1 MIDPGTALVRG
12 DSFVARRT
20 AAGIVLDFPV
30 LRATGAALGLGAFAL
45 LCGLMPAIG
54 LSALL
59 PLNEANASAM
69 VSLALIGGFAAPF
82 IIASGVFAVLAIYL
96 PANSL
101 HVEIDGDGV
110 RTQRRVFGLVT
121 QSRWIAR
128 ADIADIEPRIG
139 ARYQN
144 VFSDTPRYALVALAA
159 RHTTTRAGDVV
170 IAEDIAGQA
179 LMAELRT
186 LLHGAAGLK

>member
-59 PLNEANASAM
+59 PLDQANASAM

-101 HVEIDGDGV
+101 HVEIDGED
-110 RTQRRVFGLVT
+110 RK
-121 QSRWIAR
+121 S
-128 ADIADIEPRIG
+128 
-139 ARYQN
+139 
-144 VFSDTPRYALVALAA
+144 
-159 RHTTTRAGDVV
+159 VV
-170 IAEDIAGQA
+170 
-179 LMAELRT
+179 
-186 LLHGAAGLK
+186 